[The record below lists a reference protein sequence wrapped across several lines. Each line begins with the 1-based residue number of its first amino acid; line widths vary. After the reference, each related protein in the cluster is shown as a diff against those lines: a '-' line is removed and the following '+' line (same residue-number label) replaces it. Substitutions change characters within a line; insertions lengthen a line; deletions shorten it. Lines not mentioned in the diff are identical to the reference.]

1 MITIRPV
8 QKQYFNLADLKYV
21 MMKLNLADIKVYHQ
35 LLGSLLYELSVVI
48 GLPLRGHTFGC
59 C

>member
-8 QKQYFNLADLKYV
+8 QKQYFNLADLKNV

-35 LLGSLLYELSVVI
+35 LLGSLLYVVI
-48 GLPLRGHTFGC
+48 GLPLRGHIFGC
-59 C
+59 Y